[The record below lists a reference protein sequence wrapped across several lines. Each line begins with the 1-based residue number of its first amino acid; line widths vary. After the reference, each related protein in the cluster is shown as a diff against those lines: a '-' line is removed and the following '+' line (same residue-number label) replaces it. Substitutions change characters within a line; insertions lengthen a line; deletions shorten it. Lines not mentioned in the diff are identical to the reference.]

1 LFDDIGDL
9 LKQLPSA
16 RDDLTKMILSY
27 LKDKGL
33 SPEEL
38 VIALLSIS
46 ALIASSTGCEEKT
59 YKKLAEI
66 AFAIEEANVTL
77 IKQKQSKAN

>member
-1 LFDDIGDL
+1 MFDDIGDV

-16 RDDLTKMILSY
+16 RDDLTKMVLAY
-27 LKDKGL
+27 LKDKEL

-46 ALIASSTGCEEKT
+46 ALIASSTGCEKKT
-59 YKKLAEI
+59 YNKLAEI
-66 AFAIEEANVTL
+66 AFSIEKANIDL
-77 IKQKQSKAN
+77 IKQRQKKSN